1 MNIEKLKSLT
11 AKAHDIECIMNK
23 LINLKGDEYLNI
35 KINVS
40 NFYDF
45 KELDTIQT
53 DKNKMLEDC
62 LIEYYQKELDKI
74 KDDIKNLVKE
84 G

>member
-1 MNIEKLKSLT
+1 MNIEKLKNLT
-11 AKAHDIECIMNK
+11 DDAHEIEGIINK

-53 DKNKMLEDC
+53 DKNKRLEDC
-62 LIEYYQKELDKI
+62 FIEYYQKELDKI
-74 KDDIKNLVKE
+74 KDEIKELVKE
-84 G
+84 D